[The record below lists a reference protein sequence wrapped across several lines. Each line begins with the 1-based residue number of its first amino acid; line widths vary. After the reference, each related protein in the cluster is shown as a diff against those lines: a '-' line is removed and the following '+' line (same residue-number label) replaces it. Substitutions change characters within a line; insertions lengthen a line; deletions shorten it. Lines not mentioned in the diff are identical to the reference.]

1 MLHCKQEHAYDVRVG
16 HERGGTVRQTLT
28 LPALPRDLLR
38 VIGMW
43 RWILLGQEEDH
54 WAEAARGDSTI
65 GRGMTQGE
73 SPRESSRG

>member
-1 MLHCKQEHAYDVRVG
+1 
-16 HERGGTVRQTLT
+16 VRQTLT

-54 WAEAARGDSTI
+54 WAEAARANSTTS
-65 GRGMTQGE
+65 RGMTQGK
-73 SPRESSRG
+73 SPRESSRR